1 MQTSNKLTIL
11 TIFTLAVCVVLF
23 VPAPT
28 VLASCN
34 GSYSGSS
41 GYQDYT
47 GCDGNAIYW
56 FNSCDQRLE
65 LYQQCGANQT
75 CENAQCV
82 NNACAGDDY
91 TGCSGNAV
99 YWFDS
104 CDNRLELYQQCTS
117 SQVCQDAQC
126 KNIGCSTDS
135 QCGAD
140 TTIGSPFCQ
149 GNNVYQNYKT
159 YKCNNP
165 GTSLSSCSNS
175 TVARLQTTCTGNQT
189 CSNGSCGSVN
199 CSTNSQCGS
208 SGSIGSFFC
217 QGNNVYQNYK
227 TYTCNNPGTTSSYCS
242 DATSLQ
248 LQTICTGN
256 QTCSNGSCGNTCT
269 QNSQQRCIG
278 NSMYWF
284 DSCGVQGAY
293 VGTCGQTNSNL
304 TVTKMV
310 KNITTNNVF
319 TTSTYASPS
328 DMLLFMITLRADSSD
343 AQNVYVRDVL
353 PINLTYNNQLTV
365 ACTTNNGSN
374 GSCNN
379 GYSGD
384 IVSGLRLNTISAGQT
399 VTITYQSQVAGA
411 NNFTFGT
418 TTLNNIVTTT
428 SSNVSSIPSAMASV
442 IVTKAGV
449 LGASTISTGLT
460 NNFWVDSFLLPLLIT
475 LIVIWMWRSGMF
487 FGIEKWLDSKKKT
500 RRGYKAEKEL
510 LSRIEKISKIER

>member
-140 TTIGSPFCQ
+140 TTIGSP
-149 GNNVYQNYKT
+149 
-159 YKCNNP
+159 
-165 GTSLSSCSNS
+165 
-175 TVARLQTTCTGNQT
+175 
-189 CSNGSCGSVN
+189 
-199 CSTNSQCGS
+199 
-208 SGSIGSFFC
+208 FC